1 MNTEPT
7 RPTGEATSPASSAPP
22 TTIDDLRRRREDL
35 RRRFFVGP
43 SDPAARSVWRVS
55 QIYWVVVL
63 YSGVWIVCRANGLGG
78 DALPTGSTI
87 ALTVLFGVGAI
98 HLFLRSAL
106 TVRRGGYG
114 SEHFSRIS
122 WLHTAIDLALV
133 AATVR
138 VTGGIESGIWPLF
151 FVISVAESVLEPI
164 REARWVRIGVCV
176 ALVAATVPFPLR
188 SGTWVLELLTRLMF
202 LVAVSTVAQ
211 RLRQNAD
218 REKNEIA
225 SLRAEMGLL
234 EERSNLSREVHDGV
248 GNALAASVLR
258 LEVTARVLAK
268 QSGADGETPVLL
280 REEAQALRDAMNE
293 VRDWTF
299 FNKPWSASGDEPAG
313 IGMRLEAEVER
324 LSRRTNLPMRVR
336 GADALDDL
344 RSGTARLA
352 VLRIVQEALT
362 NAAKYATGATEALVT
377 IERDGDRLL
386 LTVRD
391 DGEGFDT
398 ATASAG
404 IGMTSMRERATGLGG
419 SLDVESTPGQGTT
432 VSVRLPLM

>member
-1 MNTEPT
+1 MRETTLPT
-7 RPTGEATSPASSAPP
+7 DSEPP
-22 TTIDDLRRRREDL
+22 TTRDVLRGRWEEL

-55 QIYWVVVL
+55 QIYWIVVL
-63 YSGVWIVCRANGLGG
+63 YSGLWIVCRTNGIGG
-78 DALPTGSTI
+78 DPLPTGSTV
-87 ALTVLFGVGAI
+87 ALTFLFALGAI
-98 HLFLRSAL
+98 HLYLRSVL

-138 VTGGIESGIWPLF
+138 VTGGIDSGIWPLF
-151 FVISVAESVLEPI
+151 FVIVVAESVLEPI
-164 REARWVRIGVCV
+164 REARWVRSGVCI
-176 ALVAATVPFPLR
+176 ALIAATMPFPIH
-188 SGTWVLELLTRLMF
+188 GGAWMLELMTRLMF
-202 LVAVSTVAQ
+202 LVAVSIVAQ

-258 LEVTARVLAK
+258 LEVTARILAK
-268 QSGADGETPVLL
+268 QSDADAETPALLQEEARAL
-280 REEAQALRDAMNE
+280 REAMNE

-299 FNKPWSASGDEPAG
+299 FNKPWSASADEPAG
-313 IGMRLEAEVER
+313 IGERLRSEVER
-324 LSRRTNLPMRVR
+324 LSRRTNLPMHVR
-336 GADALDDL
+336 GAERLGDL
-344 RSGTARLA
+344 RNGAARLA

-362 NAAKYATGATEALVT
+362 NAAKYATGATEVDVT
-377 IERDGDRLL
+377 IEREGDGLL

-391 DGEGFDT
+391 NGAGFD
-398 ATASAG
+398 AAVAPAG
-404 IGMTSMRERATGLGG
+404 VGMASMRERAAGLGG
-419 SLDVESTPGQGTT
+419 SLTVDSASGQGTT
-432 VSVRLPLM
+432 VSARLPLT